1 MTTNLEDRLNA
12 ALARTCSK
20 TFAQADKAE
29 LYAALMSAVREE
41 MAVRPRIE
49 GTRTLNYVSAEY
61 LIGKL
66 REN

>member
-12 ALARTCSK
+12 ALARTCGK

-41 MAVRPRIE
+41 MAARPRIE
-49 GTRTLNYVSAEY
+49 GTRKLYYVSA
-61 LIGKL
+61 
-66 REN
+66 